1 LGIAPTGRYV
11 VARRNFRRAP
21 HRLQSEFHE
30 HVQTSAVPNLA
41 SHPLRRF
48 LAEGLLACINTDNP
62 GISGIDLPHE
72 LDVGAPATGL
82 SPKDVDQMLRN
93 AWEMAFLGED
103 KKHSLI
109 SS

>member
-1 LGIAPTGRYV
+1 M
-11 VARRNFRRAP
+11 
-21 HRLQSEFHE
+21 
-30 HVQTSAVPNLA
+30 PNLA